1 MATHLNEMSIP
12 TVANFLHPYSGGNN
26 PAFRLKKENR
36 GISILKMVKKLLFR
50 GNTIAYL
57 KNPREQTKKGILKQ

>member
-12 TVANFLHPYSGGNN
+12 TVATFLHPYSGSSH
-26 PAFRLKKENR
+26 PAFRLKKDNR
-36 GISILKMVKKLLFR
+36 GINILKMVKKLLFR
-50 GNTIAYL
+50 GNMIVYL